1 MGPTGPLGRIERT
14 GSRSMDASMSGEA
27 TEAAD
32 VPDTEAFRVRTPA
45 ESCQIGDVRRAFRAW
60 LVDQGADA
68 DELGDWALIVSELV
82 ANARAASPP
91 GTSIEVDAN
100 RLGRRTVLR
109 VRNHAAE
116 VFHPRVPDE
125 VGPERLHGR
134 GMLIADRLSDGL
146 AFDVTEQVTVTCWKE
161 SAAPESAG

>member
-1 MGPTGPLGRIERT
+1 
-14 GSRSMDASMSGEA
+14 MDAPVDELTNAERAGGTA
-27 TEAAD
+27 
-32 VPDTEAFRVRTPA
+32 VPDTQGFRVEALA
-45 ESCQIGDVRRAFRAW
+45 EECRIGDVRRAFRAW
-60 LVDQGADA
+60 LEAHGTMTGEID
-68 DELGDWALIVSELV
+68 DWALIVSELL

-91 GTSIEVDAN
+91 GTTIEVDAN
-100 RLGRRTVLR
+100 RHGRRTVLR

-125 VGPERLHGR
+125 VGPDRLRGR

-161 SAAPESAG
+161 SPGPEA